1 MSDTEQQTLAGE
13 SALEERTRPLT
24 LVYCYK
30 CGDHILRSDRFDHEH
45 RVYVPPW
52 DRSAFEY
59 PQTEVDG

>member
-1 MSDTEQQTLAGE
+1 MTDTEQQTLWGIPVT
-13 SALEERTRPLT
+13 EERTRPLT

-30 CGDHILRSDRFDHEH
+30 CDDYILRSDRYDHEH

-52 DRSAFEY
+52 DRSVFEY